1 MSYTKYI
8 SLTVLEDTCGVE
20 LPEGDAE
27 FDDRQNLAL
36 ACVESYGCQISK
48 KFRMPGGKNR
58 IHRCS
63 LQWEIFIIHETSFL
77 RSAALMLVKTVKW
90 ISILSRAV
98 ILSQRISK
106 IEDMY
111 ANLSG
116 RCSKCVVKPSA

>member
-20 LPEGDAE
+20 LPEGNAE
-27 FDDRQNLAL
+27 FDDRQNLA
-36 ACVESYGCQISK
+36 CVESYGCLISK

-90 ISILSRAV
+90 ISILSKAV